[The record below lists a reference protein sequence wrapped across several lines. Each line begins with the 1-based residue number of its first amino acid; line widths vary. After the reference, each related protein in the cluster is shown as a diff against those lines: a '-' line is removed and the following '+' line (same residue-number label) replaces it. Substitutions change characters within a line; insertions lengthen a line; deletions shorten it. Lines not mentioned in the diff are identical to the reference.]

1 MRVKVREVLDE
12 TKEYLGPNVIQY
24 FYIIINLLPHGFSTQ
39 KIRTKIILFHL
50 YGDIVSG
57 LSYCNGLGFTSTTT
71 STVVMIYLFN
81 SFGRELNVKSTGPW
95 FNSRLG

>member
-1 MRVKVREVLDE
+1 MRVKVRGVLDE

-24 FYIIINLLPHGFSTQ
+24 FYSIINLLPHF
-39 KIRTKIILFHL
+39 LFHL

-57 LSYCNGLGFTSTTT
+57 VSYCNGLGFASTT
-71 STVVMIYLFN
+71 STLVMIYL
-81 SFGRELNVKSTGPW
+81 SDSLGRVLNVKSTGPW